1 MFIIKLLSFTM
12 IIERIV
18 AQHDT
23 VQSQEL
29 LTHLDYFGKA
39 HIIGSI
45 LHDYS
50 NVSESWTNPDFE
62 HHDQRLIET
71 LQSYVVETLQN
82 ETDSGPYGSGNNVKL
97 FTNFCGPGQS
107 DYQYFP
113 GLPHKPQLFT
123 RLSCSCDSKFFS
135 CLQKVST
142 FFSYAVAWIYSKVQ
156 AHCFDY
162 EYPVIECKQY
172 VNDGL
177 LPLTR
182 CGRYLVDNSIQKQ
195 WQWFNVPYLHM
206 DQMCFPEVFYR
217 NKIFWYSFEE
227 KPKTN

>member
-97 FTNFCGPGQS
+97 FTNFCGPGNWAVDGEITQNPYFHKIDQCCKNHDECPFSIVGQS

-123 RLSCSCDSKFFS
+123 R
-135 CLQKVST
+135 
-142 FFSYAVAWIYSKVQ
+142 
-156 AHCFDY
+156 
-162 EYPVIECKQY
+162 
-172 VNDGL
+172 NDGL

>member
-123 RLSCSCDSKFFS
+123 R
-135 CLQKVST
+135 
-142 FFSYAVAWIYSKVQ
+142 
-156 AHCFDY
+156 
-162 EYPVIECKQY
+162 
-172 VNDGL
+172 NDGL